1 MMVRIAMIM
10 ASVTLAFAPLA
21 VSQTPVSSPSVASLV
36 DQAAAAMKQ
45 GQFDRALELYSQART
60 ALPNNAEI
68 PYNMGVAAYRQGDFE
83 KAAEH
88 LKDAI
93 GLTNDAKLRQNGIFN
108 LGNAAYSQ
116 SLKAMQGQADPAQA
130 RQQLSD
136 ASTHVKEALQQFKQ
150 AMDADPDD
158 DDARVNAELSHRLLK
173 QLEQMQEQMQQP
185 QQDQNQDQQNQD
197 QQNQDQQNEDQ
208 QSQGQQQQD
217 PQQQPQQDQQK
228 PNENQEQDQAQQEEQ
243 QQQQGQ
249 SSEQPTTQPEPK
261 PNEAIE
267 AQPQDRP
274 QTQPE
279 DQGDKPA
286 TSQPQP
292 RKQMTREAAERM
304 LQMVRDKERKRR
316 QELARRE
323 AMKYAPAERDW

>member
-1 MMVRIAMIM
+1 MMVRIAVIM
-10 ASVTLAFAPLA
+10 VCVTLAAAPKA
-21 VSQTPVSSPSVASLV
+21 MAQDTAKSPSVASLV

-45 GQFDRALELYSQART
+45 GQFDRALELYSLART

-108 LGNAAYSQ
+108 LGNAAYAQ
-116 SLKAMQGQADPAQA
+116 SLKAMQGQADPTQA
-130 RQQLSD
+130 KQQLTD
-136 ASTHVKEALQQFKQ
+136 ASKHVKEALQQFKQ
-150 AMDADPDD
+150 AMDADGKDE
-158 DDARVNAELSHRLLK
+158 DARVNAELSHRLLK
-173 QLEQMQEQMQQP
+173 QLEQMQEQMQQQ

-197 QQNQDQQNEDQ
+197 QQNQ
-208 QSQGQQQQD
+208 SQK
-217 PQQQPQQDQQK
+217 QQDQQ
-228 PNENQEQDQAQQEEQ
+228 EQ
-243 QQQQGQ
+243 QQQEQQNPNESQKQNQPQQ
-249 SSEQPTTQPEPK
+249 SEKQQQEQSTEQPTTQPEPK
-261 PNEAIE
+261 PNEDIE
-267 AQPQDRP
+267 AQAQEQP

-279 DQGDKPA
+279 DKGEKPA
-286 TSQPQP
+286 TSQPEQ

-316 QELARRE
+316 QELNRRE